1 MPRLPFQTIHPKPAQ
16 YNTSTV
22 GRKDDAFNAEKLF
35 SIVFRV
41 CNEKMMH
48 DSAIVPFTYF
58 HHLAICTV
66 PGVRQLG
73 SSISLQTILVASMMP
88 APQIKGTKSTP
99 AIFHTDKSG
108 PSVPGGTRF
117 VAAWQAE

>member
-1 MPRLPFQTIHPKPAQ
+1 MLKSCFH
-16 YNTSTV
+16 
-22 GRKDDAFNAEKLF
+22 LF